1 MSEGPEPVSVRLRR
15 PGRGADPL
23 RVLLLHG
30 LAGGANVW
38 DAHLEHTTGSPLEIW
53 TAELPWRAEEVPG
66 WTGHSP
72 AHWTEQAMRRVPGGP
87 DVVMAHSF
95 GANALLALLD
105 AQSVLST
112 PEDDLLRPRAVVLVS
127 PFYRPRPEAFDWDA
141 IAYYLNDFDRIL
153 ADGLR
158 VRSGGRLPA
167 GLRQEM
173 ARKVRDRIGPYGWVS
188 FFDTY
193 LRTPALRT
201 DRMTMPCLI
210 IGGAEDFASFPVDS
224 EALRSAL
231 PYAKAEILP
240 DCGHFA
246 MVEQAAE
253 FAVLTEEFIQSVAPR
268 PLRSHPNR

>member
-1 MSEGPEPVSVRLRR
+1 MTGAPAPVSVRLSR
-15 PGRGADPL
+15 PGRGAAPL

-38 DAHLEHTTGSPLEIW
+38 DTYLEHTRDSPHAVW
-53 TAELPWRAEEVPG
+53 TAELPWRAEEVEG
-66 WTGHSP
+66 WTARSP
-72 AHWTEQAMRRVPGGP
+72 AHWAGEAMGGVPGGP
-87 DVVMAHSF
+87 DVVIAHSF

-105 AQSVLST
+105 GRDARHL
-112 PEDDLLRPRAVVLVS
+112 PRAVVLVS
-127 PFYRPRPEAFDWDA
+127 PFYRPRPEAFDWEA
-141 IAYYLNDFDRIL
+141 ISYYLNDFDRIL

-158 VRSGGRLPA
+158 VRSDGRIPA
-167 GLRQEM
+167 GMRQEM
-173 ARKVRDRIGPYGWVS
+173 ALKVRDRIGPYGWVS

-210 IGGAEDFASFPVDS
+210 VGGEQDFASFPADS
-224 EALRSAL
+224 EALCSAL

-246 MVEQAAE
+246 MAEQAAE
-253 FAVLTEEFIQSVAPR
+253 FAALTEGFVGSVA
-268 PLRSHPNR
+268 